1 MIQPRTVGSSGV
13 ISSTSVSS
21 QSRISC
27 AVVREARRALAFI
40 SGVVMGDGYFLFR
53 IECVLAVYA
62 LGLPHAI
69 MMEQARRIASFLNLY
84 SAQGTM
90 GGFFIS

>member
-1 MIQPRTVGSSGV
+1 MIQLRTVGSSGV
-13 ISSTSVSS
+13 IGSASDSS

-53 IECVLAVYA
+53 MENVLAVYA
-62 LGLPHAI
+62 FGLAI
-69 MMEQARRIASFLNLY
+69 SALRIYN
-84 SAQGTM
+84 
-90 GGFFIS
+90 GGGRGKAPGSPLWVGGQRL